1 MKCYCIICFSMI
13 TMLFSSIFAQKIY
26 DLTVVVHGLENNDG
40 VLQLGLY
47 DDADKFPIVG
57 KTLKVV
63 RVKTSGSSRK
73 YTFSGLTEGDYAVAI
88 YQDENNN
95 DNCDKNF
102 FGIPVEPYAFSNDI
116 RPKFSVPSFED
127 CSFILNKS
135 KTVSIQLV
143 Y

>member
-127 CSFILNKS
+127 CSFLLNQS